1 MPPRK
6 HRLVFMGSYEAYRTY
21 LQETKLRVD
30 QVLHAHSVD
39 VVRGTDLS
47 IAELVRHD
55 SFVREES
62 RILAALR
69 ERGLK
74 L

>member
-6 HRLVFMGSYEAYRTY
+6 IRLVFMGSYEAYHRW
-21 LQETKLRVD
+21 LKERKLRAD

-39 VVRGTDLS
+39 VVRGHDLS

-62 RILAALR
+62 RIIASLR
-69 ERGLK
+69 EHGLK